1 MEEDCEKDKSITYPH
16 SLLWFDENIFNEEN
30 KIYFDKLR
38 TIFINIKGF
47 QSLDKGFENFYQNQN
62 NNYLII
68 LVIVSGNLFGRFI
81 KKVKDNINNIINI
94 PYTFIFTSNNY
105 KNILLNPEND
115 IENILSYDTRISIS
129 NGFYNPG
136 GVYHDFNALLQ
147 ELISFSKKMNSDINI
162 IPRSIE
168 KMNYEGIM
176 TFEYLENEEDL
187 LAPSLYKD
195 ILVNEEITEED
206 CVKFHQFI
214 LSFNQEDLNYLI
226 QKLIFFK
233 YIPHEILSKY
243 WTRCYTIES
252 KFYKLLNNN
261 LMKSKLTHN
270 YKTFI
275 KMLYTG
281 IEIESLNSYHGQ
293 YLYRGSVI
301 NKDEIKKINEYI
313 KNGKLSLIV
322 VFAKAF
328 LSFSEDKNK
337 ALNFCGNSDNTKIG
351 CLYVLENNKSNLH
364 ESNADIQNISVFP
377 NEKEILFFPG
387 SSFIIKDIKQ
397 LNNNKIEIILNYN
410 GKFKEKYSF
419 IYNNK
424 EKINT
429 LINNNIF
436 TKNIAGKELQFL
448 KGGKYLLG
456 EQIDEF
462 GTTFKG
468 KNLETDEIVSIK
480 KINKNFEHITT
491 IINTLK
497 KISLL
502 IPNSIKFK
510 EYFESENN
518 YYIIQNCYDDNL
530 EHFMNINKRLTPN
543 LIHKIFKQLEIT
555 FQILLTMNTFITVRP
570 SNILIK
576 YCNPEKTNFDSFF
589 SDYFICTEENIKNK
603 YNKKKK
609 KKNLDF
615 YYMNCNIYNYN
626 YNYNYNYM
634 NCNIYIPPNDRDE
647 DEELIEVGNFSN
659 NPRFYSKFSSYLY
672 SVGLT
677 IYYLYFGKLPYSKFS
692 FDEFNKLLDNPQ
704 NINVTIVTDRNLEDL
719 INKIL
724 KKDIKDRI
732 DWKGYFSHPFFK
744 QYNY

>member
-1 MEEDCEKDKSITYPH
+1 
-16 SLLWFDENIFNEEN
+16 
-30 KIYFDKLR
+30 
-38 TIFINIKGF
+38 
-47 QSLDKGFENFYQNQN
+47 
-62 NNYLII
+62 
-68 LVIVSGNLFGRFI
+68 
-81 KKVKDNINNIINI
+81 
-94 PYTFIFTSNNY
+94 
-105 KNILLNPEND
+105 
-115 IENILSYDTRISIS
+115 
-129 NGFYNPG
+129 
-136 GVYHDFNALLQ
+136 
-147 ELISFSKKMNSDINI
+147 MNSDINI
-162 IPRSIE
+162 VPRSIE

-176 TFEYLENEEDL
+176 TFEYLESEEDL

-195 ILVNEEITEED
+195 IIVNEEITEED
-206 CVKFHQFI
+206 CIKFHQFI
-214 LSFNQEDLNYLI
+214 LSFNEEDLNYLI
-226 QKLIFFK
+226 QKLTFFK
-233 YIPHEILSKY
+233 YIPRQILSKY

-252 KFYKLLNNN
+252 NFYKLLNNN

-281 IEIESLNSYHGQ
+281 IEIDSLNSYHGQ

-301 NKDEIKKINEYI
+301 NKDEVKKINEYI
-313 KNGKLSLIV
+313 KNDKLSLIV

-328 LSFSEDKNK
+328 LSFSEDKNS
-337 ALNFCGNSDNTKIG
+337 ALGFCGQSDNTKIG
-351 CLYVLENNKSNLH
+351 CLYVLENNKKNLH

-387 SSFIIKDIKQ
+387 SSFIIKDIKE

-436 TKNIAGKELQFL
+436 TKNIAGKELLFL

-456 EQIDEF
+456 EQIDEL

-480 KINKNFEHITT
+480 KISKNFEHINT
-491 IINTLK
+491 IIDTLK
-497 KISLL
+497 KISKR

-510 EYFESENN
+510 EYFESENY
-518 YYIIQNCYDDNL
+518 YYIIQNYYDDNL
-530 EHFMNINKRLTPN
+530 EHFMSINKKLTPN
-543 LIHKIFKQLEIT
+543 FIHKIFKQLEIT
-555 FQILLTMNTFITVRP
+555 FENLLGNNTFITVRP
-570 SNILIK
+570 SNILIR

-589 SDYFICTEENIKNK
+589 SDYFINTEENIKNK
-603 YNKKKK
+603 YNKINKKK
-609 KKNLDF
+609 IF
-615 YYMNCNIYNYN
+615 YDKPSKCN
-626 YNYNYNYM
+626 M
-634 NCNIYIPPNDRDE
+634 YIPHKYELEDE
-647 DEELIEVGNFSN
+647 DLIEAENFLI
-659 NPRFYSKFSSYLY
+659 NPRYYSKFSSYLY
-672 SVGLT
+672 SIGLT

-692 FDEFNKLLDNPQ
+692 LDEFNKLLDNPQ
-704 NINVTIVTDRNLEDL
+704 NINVTIETDKNLEDL

-744 QYNY
+744 QYKY

>member
-1 MEEDCEKDKSITYPH
+1 MELSCEKDKSVTYPQ
-16 SLLWFDENIFNEEN
+16 SLLWFDENVFNEEN

-47 QSLDKGFENFYQNQN
+47 QSLDKGFENFYQCKNK
-62 NNYLII
+62 NYQII
-68 LVIVSGNLFGRFI
+68 LVIVSGKFFGKFI
-81 KKVKDNINNIINI
+81 KKLKDNLNNIINI
-94 PYTFIFTSNNY
+94 PYTFIFTSTDY
-105 KNILLNPEND
+105 KNILLNSDND
-115 IENILSYDTRISIS
+115 KENILSYDTKISIN

-136 GVYHDFNALLQ
+136 GVYDNFDVLFQ
-147 ELISFSKKMNSDINI
+147 ELISSKKKMNSYINI
-162 IPRSIE
+162 VPRSIE
-168 KMNYEGIM
+168 KINYEGIM
-176 TFEYLENEEDL
+176 TFEYLESEEDL

-195 ILVNEEITEED
+195 IIVNEEITEED
-206 CVKFHQFI
+206 CIKFHQFI
-214 LSFNQEDLNYLI
+214 LSFNEEDLNYLI
-226 QKLIFFK
+226 QKLTFFK
-233 YIPHEILSKY
+233 YIPRQILSKY

-252 KFYKLLNNN
+252 NFYKLLNNN

-281 IEIESLNSYHGQ
+281 IEIDSLNSYHGQ

-301 NKDEIKKINEYI
+301 NKDEVKKINEYI
-313 KNGKLSLIV
+313 KNEKLSLIV
-322 VFAKAF
+322 VFSKAF
-328 LSFSEDKNK
+328 LSFSEDKNS
-337 ALNFCGNSDNTKIG
+337 ALGFCGKSDNTKIG
-351 CLYVLENNKSNLH
+351 CLYVLENNKKNLH

-377 NEKEILFFPG
+377 DEKEILFFPG
-387 SSFIIKDIKQ
+387 SSFIIKDIKE

-436 TKNIAGKELQFL
+436 TKNIAGKELLFL

-456 EQIDEF
+456 EQIDEL

-480 KINKNFEHITT
+480 KISKNFEHINT
-491 IINTLK
+491 IIDTLK
-497 KISLL
+497 KISKR

-510 EYFESENN
+510 EYFESENY
-518 YYIIQNCYDDNL
+518 YYIIQNYYDDNL
-530 EHFMNINKRLTPN
+530 EHFMSINKKLTPN
-543 LIHKIFKQLEIT
+543 FIHKIFKQLEIT
-555 FQILLTMNTFITVRP
+555 FENLLGNNTFITVRP
-570 SNILIK
+570 SNILIR

-589 SDYFICTEENIKNK
+589 SDYFINNEENIKNK
-603 YNKKKK
+603 YNKINKKK
-609 KKNLDF
+609 IF
-615 YYMNCNIYNYN
+615 YDKPSKCN
-626 YNYNYNYM
+626 M
-634 NCNIYIPPNDRDE
+634 YIPHKYELEDE
-647 DEELIEVGNFSN
+647 DLIEAENFLI
-659 NPRFYSKFSSYLY
+659 NPRYYSKFSSYLY
-672 SVGLT
+672 SIGLT

-692 FDEFNKLLDNPQ
+692 LDEFNKLLDNPQ
-704 NINVTIVTDRNLEDL
+704 NINVTIETDKNLEDL

-744 QYNY
+744 QYKY